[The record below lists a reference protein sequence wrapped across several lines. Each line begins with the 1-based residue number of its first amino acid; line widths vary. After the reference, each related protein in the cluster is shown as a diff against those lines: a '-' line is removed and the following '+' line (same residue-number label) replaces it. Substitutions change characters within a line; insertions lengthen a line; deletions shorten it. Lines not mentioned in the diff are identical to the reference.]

1 MEKIIN
7 SNSIVIAC
15 RCKLPKSVL
24 VCVYICMLCNAE
36 IPVVKDKMLTS
47 PNQNIRSPNN
57 SALFVIFCKNSESRT
72 PLDELQVQASLEC
85 IL

>member
-15 RCKLPKSVL
+15 RCKLPISVL

-36 IPVVKDKMLTS
+36 IPVVKDS
-47 PNQNIRSPNN
+47 PRRVASTGISGMYSINYKTVPQGSNN
-57 SALFVIFCKNSESRT
+57 ST
-72 PLDELQVQASLEC
+72 QQ
-85 IL
+85 